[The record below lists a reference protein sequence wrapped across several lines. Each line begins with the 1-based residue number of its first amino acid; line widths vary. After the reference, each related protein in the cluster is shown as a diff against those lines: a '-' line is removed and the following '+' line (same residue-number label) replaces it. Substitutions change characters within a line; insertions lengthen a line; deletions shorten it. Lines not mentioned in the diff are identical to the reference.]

1 MGSIVCDCGY
11 SHYGDSNLDQHA
23 AWASAEIAKDRAAW
37 EEYCDTVNGLRC
49 LFNNLERAASLA
61 AIYRL
66 GYTKGFSDAE
76 LLKAFCEDYVPQPY
90 FPTADNRPTAERLEW
105 PALS

>member
-1 MGSIVCDCGY
+1 MGLLETEKCKC
-11 SHYGDSNLDQHA
+11 
-23 AWASAEIAKDRAAW
+23 WAFSSAECACGAW
-37 EEYCDTVNGLRC
+37 STPTPQEQLET
-49 LFNNLERAASLA
+49 FANNLEQAASLA

-76 LLKAFCEDYVPQPY
+76 LLKAFCGDYAPQPY